1 MQRSKLSDHVFK
13 KGKFITPFNSIPF
26 MKEIE
31 DEKSWA
37 YGRMP
42 EYLWMGLILKY
53 YGREVGLQKLYFI
66 IEELH
71 KLAPEICT
79 ARMSEILNLKSDVQ
93 ESLYDYM
100 LTNISKVVL
109 SPLTIFLTESKAS
122 VFISYFYCPEESIQ
136 ERCDTLIDTMNGI
149 MGHQTNEST
158 DIRFVALYF
167 TLISG
172 RVHLQRDQV
181 ELFIEYPHLSHSDER
196 MRMIRPNVRA
206 LELLL
211 LELEEANVT
220 YIQEFWKCISEMTE
234 CSMYSFEFPEEKRN
248 ISLYMENLHEIFVYL
263 TEVFKAVSPLDEK
276 MNVILGIA
284 TYSYKRFKEAYEHN
298 LFNSIS
304 GRSCVRVLIEDYIMI
319 KYLVKNEET
328 HKNIWRDYQLYGLG
342 LYKLVLARH
351 RENVTSQ
358 ETHFDQPLVES
369 LVNEFKVEEFID
381 MDTSYFDK
389 QNIRSKA
396 IAVDEKDLYGLYYD
410 YDSSFEHG
418 LWGAI
423 RESSLLKCAN
433 PAHKY
438 HCVPDIEDQNRLK
451 SVMPDCIMVMNKM
464 LLYLHELYGI
474 PEQLL
479 NEVINFEIKPINE

>member
-1 MQRSKLSDHVFK
+1 M
-13 KGKFITPFNSIPF
+13 
-26 MKEIE
+26 
-31 DEKSWA
+31 
-37 YGRMP
+37 
-42 EYLWMGLILKY
+42 
-53 YGREVGLQKLYFI
+53 
-66 IEELH
+66 
-71 KLAPEICT
+71 
-79 ARMSEILNLKSDVQ
+79 
-93 ESLYDYM
+93 
-100 LTNISKVVL
+100 
-109 SPLTIFLTESKAS
+109 
-122 VFISYFYCPEESIQ
+122 
-136 ERCDTLIDTMNGI
+136 
-149 MGHQTNEST
+149 
-158 DIRFVALYF
+158 
-167 TLISG
+167 
-172 RVHLQRDQV
+172 HLQRDQV

-220 YIQEFWKCISEMTE
+220 YIQEFWRCISEMTE

-381 MDTSYFDK
+381 MDTSY
-389 QNIRSKA
+389 
-396 IAVDEKDLYGLYYD
+396 
-410 YDSSFEHG
+410 
-418 LWGAI
+418 
-423 RESSLLKCAN
+423 
-433 PAHKY
+433 
-438 HCVPDIEDQNRLK
+438 
-451 SVMPDCIMVMNKM
+451 
-464 LLYLHELYGI
+464 
-474 PEQLL
+474 
-479 NEVINFEIKPINE
+479 